1 MNSLSLQKKKKKKAT
16 RDAQVPE
23 SKCIGNPRISAAGK
37 KSEPYT
43 QILYKKVCGLRFPIL
58 TQQKQRATT
67 AIAEHCPPAN
77 LSEHKGYVD

>member
-1 MNSLSLQKKKKKKAT
+1 ML
-16 RDAQVPE
+16 E

-58 TQQKQRATT
+58 TQQNKELQQQSQS
-67 AIAEHCPPAN
+67 IALQQICLNTRDMLIKVRWE
-77 LSEHKGYVD
+77 